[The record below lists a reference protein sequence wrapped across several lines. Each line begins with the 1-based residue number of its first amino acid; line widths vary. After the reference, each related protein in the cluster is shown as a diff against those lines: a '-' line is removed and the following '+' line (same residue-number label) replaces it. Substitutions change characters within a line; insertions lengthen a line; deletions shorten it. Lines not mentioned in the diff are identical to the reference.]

1 MTHPIALGIDIG
13 GTSVRAGLV
22 ADGRIVA
29 RAESAT
35 TDDLLATVVR
45 LANQL
50 TAGTTV
56 DGIGIGVPEYVHQGR
71 VTSTEVIPWT
81 DAIVTEL
88 SAIAPVWVE
97 SDVRCAAVAEWHRS
111 PGESLLYLSWG
122 TGLSTTLVLPD
133 GRPWEGHS
141 GRAIAFG
148 ERRVESGTLESV
160 ASGRGIETH
169 YLARTGAHRTTRDL
183 AADAADDLAQ
193 TLLRSAGRLTAT
205 ALMDATR
212 LLDPARV
219 VVGGGLGTADT
230 EANRALVA
238 EWQAGGSPAPLHA
251 ASYGPESGLIGA
263 ALLALRPT
271 PAG

>member
-1 MTHPIALGIDIG
+1 MTGPIALGIDIG

-22 ADGRIVA
+22 ADGHVVA

-35 TDDLLATVVR
+35 TNDLLAIVAG
-45 LANQL
+45 LAHDL
-50 TAGTTV
+50 AAGTTIV
-56 DGIGIGVPEYVHQGR
+56 GIGIGVPEYVHQGR

-81 DAIVTEL
+81 DAIVGEL
-88 SAIAPVWVE
+88 TAIAPVWVD
-97 SDVRCAAVAEWHRS
+97 SDVRCAAVAEWHHL

-148 ERRVESGTLESV
+148 ERLVESATLESV

-169 YLARTGAHRTTRDL
+169 YLARTGNQRTTREL
-183 AADAADDLAQ
+183 AADAADNLAQ
-193 TLLRSAGRLTAT
+193 TLLRSAGRLTAE
-205 ALMDATR
+205 ALLDATR

-219 VVGGGLGTADT
+219 VIGGGLGTADT
-230 EANRALVA
+230 EANRTLVA
-238 EWQAGGSPAPLHA
+238 EWQSGGSPAPLHT
-251 ASYGPESGLIGA
+251 ASHGPDSGLIGA

>member
-1 MTHPIALGIDIG
+1 MTAPIALGIDIG
-13 GTSVRAGLV
+13 GTSVRTGLV

-45 LANQL
+45 LANEL
-50 TAGTTV
+50 AAGTTV

-71 VTSTEVIPWT
+71 VTSAEVIPWS

-88 SAIAPVWVE
+88 STIAPVWVD
-97 SDVRCAAVAEWHRS
+97 SDVRCAAVAEWNLS

-133 GRPWEGHS
+133 GQPWEGHS

-148 ERRVESGTLESV
+148 ERRVGSATLESV

-169 YLARTGAHRTTRDL
+169 YLARTGTQRTTREL
-183 AADAADDLAQ
+183 AADTQDELAV
-193 TLLRSAGRLTAT
+193 TLLRSAGRLTAE
-205 ALMDATR
+205 ALLDATR

-219 VVGGGLGTADT
+219 VVGGGLGTAHT

-238 EWQAGGSPAPLHA
+238 EWQAGGSPAPLHT
-251 ASYGPESGLIGA
+251 ASYGADSGLIGA

-271 PAG
+271 PGG

>member
-1 MTHPIALGIDIG
+1 MTGPIALGIDIG

-22 ADGRIVA
+22 ADGHVVA

-35 TDDLLATVVR
+35 TDDLLATVVG
-45 LANQL
+45 LANDL
-50 TAGTTV
+50 AAGTTIV
-56 DGIGIGVPEYVHQGR
+56 GIGIGVPEYVNRGR

-81 DAIVTEL
+81 DAIVSEL
-88 SAIAPVWVE
+88 AAIAPVWVD
-97 SDVRCAAVAEWHRS
+97 SDVRCAAVAEWRHS

-148 ERRVESGTLESV
+148 ERRVESATLESV

-169 YLARTGAHRTTRDL
+169 YLARTGNQRTTREL
-183 AADAADDLAQ
+183 AADAADELAQ
-193 TLLRSAGRLTAT
+193 TLLRSAGRLTAE
-205 ALMDATR
+205 ALLDATR

-230 EANRALVA
+230 EANRTLVA
-238 EWQAGGSPAPLHA
+238 EWQSGGSPAPLNT
-251 ASYGPESGLIGA
+251 ASHGPDSGLIGA